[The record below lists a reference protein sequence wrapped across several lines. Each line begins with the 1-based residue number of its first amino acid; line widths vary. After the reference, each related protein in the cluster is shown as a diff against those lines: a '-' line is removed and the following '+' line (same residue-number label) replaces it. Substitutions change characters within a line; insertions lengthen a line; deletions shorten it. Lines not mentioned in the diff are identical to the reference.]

1 MLCVELSAIKA
12 EIAKME
18 ADDMTMEELI
28 ASNTGPAN
36 VVLCK
41 GLTQVTHQMRI
52 ASLLFP
58 CHLAFLKQGGGST

>member
-1 MLCVELSAIKA
+1 
-12 EIAKME
+12 
-18 ADDMTMEELI
+18 MTMEELI